1 MHPSDISRLAVI
13 VVVAGM
19 VASAM
24 FTLLP
29 TAYPEHFGFVKMTNE
44 NDNAKQCVDD
54 NVRVEL
60 FQIFVRLTGADKK
73 DRLSGDVSHGNGG
86 ANFVIDGVEFGEHNS
101 VDGRI
106 LLVDGRAVDQSS
118 AELLQ
123 LVDRLVADQRLANE
137 QHQVWLVDSDQLA
150 QGAHQRFVVLHT
162 AGRVHQHHVQVVR
175 IGVAYSRGGD
185 RGRVLTVTLFVELNQ
200 TRVEFVQVADV
211 GAQLF
216 DRARPESVAGG
227 NEHPEAILVQPKCHF
242 GQVGRL
248 ADAVD
253 TAKHDTVAPSRLSG
267 LEDVAQQTAVPL
279 RLEQQLHQALSERI
293 PDHAGDQAELTDH
306 TAPQAGAN
314 RLAQLVRHFGG
325 HIFADQLFLHLFQR
339 SEQQIVGQR
348 LVADQT
354 LKSRQKTT
362 APFLVVVVGRVV
374 ELLLL
379 LCTVVVVTQ
388 TTQFTTHLAHV
399 TSLLFNRRLVQHWIH
414 CRRPCRRIASIGLTA
429 AEIQRARVVELGIA
443 TKLIPT
449 AILFDL
455 FAFQTRICRH
465 FAASIVVIRLLLFRL
480 GSFQKIL
487 THFCQL
493 RLHHHRV
500 AVLHCRVRIQL
511 CWNSTRRHWHRVHF
525 LASVVVGGGPHQPA
539 AWRFAWPWKIV
550 RTCASFL
557 PAICC
562 HEFGKICESTGK
574 TSLARRQ
581 NNHCRN
587 VATRHRGP
595 AVPGRTVGQR
605 CRQIRPKIHPHS
617 RPMSSNL
624 LSKHKWKAKS
634 PYSCT
639 ALSILSCS
647 TTVFKIAL
655 MPALSC
661 SDGGSTFHS
670 TTPPLIDKAV

>member
-1 MHPSDISRLAVI
+1 MHPSDISKLAVI

-29 TAYPEHFGFVKMTNE
+29 TTYPEHFGFVKMANKNE
-44 NDNAKQCVDD
+44 NSEQCIDD

-73 DRLSGDVSHGNGG
+73 NRLSVMETAAPTLSSIVSNLVSIIPSMGVSCWSVAAQSIKALLNFCSWSTASLPTNASPTNSTKSGSLTRISLPRARINGSLSC
-86 ANFVIDGVEFGEHNS
+86 I
-101 VDGRI
+101 RP
-106 LLVDGRAVDQSS
+106 AVSTNTTSKLFAS
-118 AELLQ
+118 A
-123 LVDRLVADQRLANE
+123 
-137 QHQVWLVDSDQLA
+137 
-150 QGAHQRFVVLHT
+150 
-162 AGRVHQHHVQVVR
+162 
-175 IGVAYSRGGD
+175 RGGD
-185 RGRVLTVTLFVELNQ
+185 RSRVLTVTLFVELHQ

-216 DRARPESVAGG
+216 DRARTECVAGG
-227 NEHPEAILVQPKCHF
+227 NEHPEAVLVQPKCHL

-248 ADAVD
+248 ADTID
-253 TAKHDTVAPSRLSG
+253 TAKHDTVAPRRLSG
-267 LEDVAQQTAVPL
+267 LQDVAQQRAVPL
-279 RLEQQLHQALSERI
+279 RLEQQLHQALPERI

-314 RLAQLVRHFGG
+314 RLAQLVRHFGS
-325 HIFADQLFLHLFQR
+325 HIFADQLFFHLFQR
-339 SEQQIVGQR
+339 SEQQVVGQR
-348 LVADQT
+348 LVSDQT

-362 APFLVVVVGRVV
+362 ASLLVV
-374 ELLLL
+374 ELLLF
-379 LCTVVVVTQ
+379 CTGHRLVLILVRIFFLVKVVVVTQ

-399 TSLLFNRRLVQHWIH
+399 TSLLFNRRWVQQWIH
-414 CRRPCRRIASIGLTA
+414 CHRPLRRIASIGLAA
-429 AEIQRARVVELGIA
+429 AEIQRAHVAQLWIA

-455 FAFQTRICRH
+455 FAFQIRIRRQ
-465 FAASIVVIRLLLFRL
+465 FAASIAIRLLLFRL

-493 RLHHHRV
+493 RLHHHRAV
-500 AVLHCRVRIQL
+500 VLHCRVRIQL
-511 CWNSTRRHWHRVHF
+511 CWNSTSRHWHRVHL
-525 LASVVVGGGPHQPA
+525 LASVVGGPHQPA

-562 HEFGKICESTGK
+562 HEFDKIYDSTGK

-581 NNHCRN
+581 NNHCRS

-595 AVPGRTVGQR
+595 AAPSRTVGQR
-605 CRQIRPKIHPHS
+605 FRQIRPKIHPHS
-617 RPMSSNL
+617 
-624 LSKHKWKAKS
+624 
-634 PYSCT
+634 
-639 ALSILSCS
+639 
-647 TTVFKIAL
+647 
-655 MPALSC
+655 
-661 SDGGSTFHS
+661 
-670 TTPPLIDKAV
+670 